1 MTTDNVRILAVDD
14 RQENLTAVVAILGA
28 SCTIVTANSGTA
40 ALQFIMQEEFALI
53 LLDVQ
58 MPVMDGFKIAASLRQ
73 SGKNADTPIIF
84 LTAYDNAVAQS
95 KGYSLG
101 AVDYIIKPIDPG
113 LLKAKVEVF
122 VDLNKKRNIIEAREK
137 ELLEA
142 NLQLAASNLK
152 YQELLHKL
160 EVHRL
165 ELKAQNEELL
175 QARGEA
181 EAALTSL
188 RIALQEAESFSYSVS
203 HDLRSPL
210 RAINGYLSILQE
222 DFKDFLPLEA
232 QPILDC
238 TRAASATMG
247 KLIDDL
253 LDLARAIRSEPAKKT
268 VDLSK
273 LVLLI
278 VANLQEAEPARD
290 VTIEAA
296 KGITARGDSALLNQV
311 LVNLISNAWK
321 YSSRK
326 KKLCLE
332 FGEKVVGRERVF
344 FVKDNGIGFDMR
356 YHDQIYGV
364 FQRLHRNEY
373 DGNGIGLATVKRI
386 VERHGGKVWAEGEP
400 DKGACFF
407 FTLSTD

>member
-14 RQENLTAVVAILGA
+14 RQENLNAIVAILGA
-28 SCTIVTANSGTA
+28 SCTIVTANSGTEV
-40 ALQFIMQEEFALI
+40 LQFIMQQEFALI

-84 LTAYDNAVAQS
+84 LTAYDSTVAQS

-101 AVDYIIKPIDPG
+101 AVDYIIKPVDPG

-122 VDLNKKRNIIEAREK
+122 VDLHKKNIIKAHEK

-142 NLQLAASNLK
+142 NLQLAASNQK

-160 EVHRL
+160 EVQRL
-165 ELKAQNEELL
+165 ELKAQNEELH

-181 EAALTSL
+181 ETALTSL
-188 RIALQEAESFSYSVS
+188 EIALQEAESFSYSVS

-222 DFKDFLPLEA
+222 DFRCFLPPEA
-232 QPILDC
+232 QPFLDR

-253 LDLARAIRSEPAKKT
+253 LELARAIRSEPAKKT

-273 LVLLI
+273 LVTLI

-290 VTIEAA
+290 VTIEIA

-326 KKLCLE
+326 RKLCLE
-332 FGEKVVGRERVF
+332 FGEKLVGRERIF

-373 DGNGIGLATVKRI
+373 DGNGIGLATVKRM

-400 DKGACFF
+400 DRGACFY